1 MQQQFIDNDTKGA
14 EMTTSQEGRL
24 FWLSVLALF
33 TAAASLAIRGAVAN
47 GFKSEWIDPIAPLQA
62 GELVAAA
69 LGAAFLSFAIT
80 LFVAS
85 ALLDQIGMRRGLA
98 GAGLCAIVGP
108 LMIAS
113 AGLIASGMNVYWLV
127 WGGMLLSGVGW
138 GLTEATI
145 NPLTAQLYPQDTT
158 HRLNVLHAWFPGGII
173 VGGLAGFFLSAVLP
187 WQGIMALVIIPAAA
201 TVLVAATTAFPPPL
215 RSESGVSFGE
225 MVGEVFRRPSFFIW
239 FAAMFLTAASE
250 LAPGQWIDVA
260 LSNRVGMR
268 GILLL
273 VYVNALMFVFRH
285 FAGRLANRISNPGL
299 LWVSSLLAAIGL
311 LMMSRAQSP
320 TAAVIAATVWGLGV
334 CVMWPTMLASV
345 AERYP
350 RGGSWA
356 IGLVGS
362 AGALASF
369 LVLPQLG
376 AMFDQAKVEF
386 AGGPEAFARLTGAA
400 KLAVE
405 DAAASLSFQRLAILP
420 VILLVVFGFIW
431 LRERGKSRAVL
442 AGEAA

>member
-1 MQQQFIDNDTKGA
+1 MA
-14 EMTTSQEGRL
+14 TTLNKGRL
-24 FWLSVLALF
+24 FWLGVLALF
-33 TAAASLAIRGAVAN
+33 TAAAGLAIRGAIAS
-47 GFKSEWIDPIAPLQA
+47 GLKSEWIDPIAPLNA
-62 GELVAAA
+62 GELLAAA

-85 ALLDQIGMRRGLA
+85 ALLDQIGMKRSLL
-98 GAGLCAIVGP
+98 GAGLCFFLGP
-108 LMIAS
+108 LMIVT
-113 AGLIASGMNVYWLV
+113 AGHVATGMSVYTLV
-127 WGGMLLSGVGW
+127 WFGMLLSGIGW

-145 NPLTAQLYPQDTT
+145 NPLTAQLYPEDTT

-173 VGGLAGFFLSAVLP
+173 VGGLAGFFLSAALP
-187 WQGIMALVIIPAAA
+187 WQGIMALVMVPAVATIVIAAA
-201 TVLVAATTAFPPPL
+201 TTFPPPL
-215 RSESGVSFGE
+215 RTQSGVGFGE
-225 MVGEVFRRPSFFIW
+225 MVGEVFKRPSFFIW
-239 FAAMFLTAASE
+239 FGAMFLTAASE

-285 FAGRLANRISNPGL
+285 FAGRLAHRISNPGL
-299 LWVSSLLAAIGL
+299 LWISSGLAAIGL
-311 LMMSRAQSP
+311 FMLAQAQSP
-320 TAAVIAATVWGLGV
+320 VAAIVAATVWGLGV

-356 IGLVGS
+356 MGLVGS

-369 LVLPQLG
+369 FVLPRLG
-376 AMFDQAKVEF
+376 AMFDQAKIEF
-386 AGGPEAFARLTGAA
+386 AGGPEAFARLTGDAR
-400 KLAVE
+400 LAVE

-420 VILLVVFGFIW
+420 VILLFVFGFIW

-442 AGEAA
+442 AGETA